1 MAATLTIHL
10 ATGTTAEASRV
21 FGTFFSRAVKVFCTI
36 CALISLLRFWHLMDV
51 TPGDKLVSI
60 RSGLAAC
67 GVLAVLAA
75 AGCGSGGSGDAGAA
89 PTWVAG
95 LGPGVTL
102 EAPTSQPTKGT
113 PQATVY
119 SYMHELTSSTV
130 GRACGY
136 LIKSSQMPCLGGM
149 YEAVE
154 QGINISYSYKSFD
167 LGYAAV
173 DGAQALVG
181 TTYTQLCRKIQT
193 RTCSPDNA
201 DPAALL
207 DSGKSFAELWTQA
220 QHANS
225 SEYFLFPCVE
235 VDGTW
240 YIDEKT

>member
-1 MAATLTIHL
+1 
-10 ATGTTAEASRV
+10 
-21 FGTFFSRAVKVFCTI
+21 
-36 CALISLLRFWHLMDV
+36 
-51 TPGDKLVSI
+51 VSI

-67 GVLAVLAA
+67 GVLAVLAVA
-75 AGCGSGGSGDAGAA
+75 VAVAGCGSGGSGGAVDAGVV
-89 PTWVAG
+89 PTWAAG

-102 EAPTSQPTKGT
+102 EVPTSQPANGT

-154 QGINISYSYKSFD
+154 QGINISYSYKSFA
-167 LGYAAV
+167 LGYTAV

-193 RTCSPDNA
+193 QTCSPDNT

-207 DSGKSFAELWTQA
+207 DSGKSFADLWTQS

-240 YIDEKT
+240 YIDQTT